1 MATPSFRILSSAL
14 ATTLLLAACTTT
26 KQETPPLTGP
36 SELSTA
42 IEIAASPDVLTQ
54 DGASQSLIT
63 ITARDANGQPARS
76 MSLRTEISVEGVVT
90 DFGTLSARNVVTDS
104 TGRATVIYTAPPA
117 SPVTTDNQTT
127 VQIRVTP
134 ATTNFDNATA
144 RVASIRLVPRGV
156 IGLPPSPLRPD
167 FSAPSPTVGNDA
179 VFQAVVTDA
188 NGVDVTSTLSIF
200 SWDFGDGSS
209 ASGRTVSHDFR
220 NPGTFPVTLRIT
232 DTLGRIA
239 QVTKSVTVLQGQVP
253 TAAFETSPASPIID
267 QPINFNASGSKAEPG
282 HSIVDFAW
290 NFGDGTLGSGALVQH
305 AYSQTGT
312 YTVTL
317 KVTDDVGRKSDLI
330 SKTITVTN
338 GNPTADFSFNPSA
351 PRSGQQVVFDAS
363 ASEAAAGR
371 TIVSY
376 SWSFGNG
383 SSGSGRTVTT
393 TFTTGAT
400 PTTYNVLLTITD
412 SAGRT
417 SSVTK
422 PITINP

>member
-1 MATPSFRILSSAL
+1 MAYRNFRYPVAL
-14 ATTLLLAACTTT
+14 LGAALLVSACTT
-26 KQETPPLTGP
+26 KDVDIPPLSGP

-63 ITARDANGQPARS
+63 ITARDANGQLARS
-76 MSLRTEISVEGVVT
+76 MSLRTDVSVEGAIT
-90 DFGTLSARNVVTDS
+90 DFGTLSARNVVTDQN
-104 TGRATVIYTAPPA
+104 GRATVIYTAPPP
-117 SPVTTDNQTT
+117 SPVTTDNGTT
-127 VQIRVTP
+127 VQILVTP
-134 ATTNFDNATA
+134 ATTNFDNASA
-144 RVASIRLVPRGV
+144 RFASIRLVPRGI

-167 FSAPSPTVGNDA
+167 FVAPGATVGNDV
-179 VFQAVVTDA
+179 VFQAVVTDSSGA
-188 NGVDVTSTLSIF
+188 DVTSQLSVF
-200 SWDFGDGSS
+200 NWDFGDGRT
-209 ASGRTVSHDFR
+209 ASGRNVSHEYTT
-220 NPGTFPVTLRIT
+220 PGTFPVTLRIT
-232 DTLGRIA
+232 DTLGRVA

-282 HSIVDFAW
+282 HSIVEFAW
-290 NFGDGTLGSGALVQH
+290 NFGDGTLGSGALAQH

-312 YTVTL
+312 YVVTL
-317 KVTDDVGRKSDLI
+317 KVTDDVGRKSDLT

-383 SSGSGRTVTT
+383 QSGSGRTVTT
-393 TFTTGAT
+393 TFTTGTT
-400 PTTYNVLLTITD
+400 PTTYNVLLTVID